1 MYYPYLRAKQMELLA
16 LRDFAEQ
23 KRSGD
28 FVTPIIEQLKS
39 PAGDQPSTNR

>member
-28 FVTPIIEQLKS
+28 FVTPIIEPQKS
-39 PAGDQPSTNR
+39 PGGEPPSNNR